1 MFFDENGQA
10 SVEFL
15 FITLVVLIIIGGFVS
30 LISNEQSQTS
40 TGNIAQA
47 RITGEMAAE
56 TINTVYTNGVGYSVN
71 LTVPSN
77 MIFYINGSSGYV
89 TVDSL
94 SNGQNV
100 SVKFIPL
107 NVNNATLTSGT
118 HIVTN
123 TNTSSGSYLIIFN

>member
-1 MFFDENGQA
+1 
-10 SVEFL
+10 
-15 FITLVVLIIIGGFVS
+15 
-30 LISNEQSQTS
+30 
-40 TGNIAQA
+40 
-47 RITGEMAAE
+47 
-56 TINTVYTNGVGYSVN
+56 
-71 LTVPSN
+71 